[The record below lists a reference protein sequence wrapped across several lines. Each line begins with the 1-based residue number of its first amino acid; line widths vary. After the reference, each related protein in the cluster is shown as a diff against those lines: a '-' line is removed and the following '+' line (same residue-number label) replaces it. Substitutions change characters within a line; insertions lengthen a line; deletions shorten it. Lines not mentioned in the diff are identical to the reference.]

1 MRRGYQVLVLALF
14 GLLASPVFS
23 ETTAQARLSSDDIL
37 LQQKIEGEKKVLVA
51 QLEALESREAV
62 LTAQKALIDE
72 KTRNLNT
79 NQKTF
84 DESRDKLFTYT
95 TVALIGGVALG
106 WLSMML
112 MVYGWVRKQVASEI
126 ERNSKHLGDIAD
138 SGRLEN
144 RLKQDARLL
153 VLTGEKG
160 DSGLSGIL
168 RNFGF
173 DYVQLKPCPDSP
185 ENVEFGQYT
194 QVIFDN
200 VSEARLKPFAESGQ
214 ASWYF
219 AYNDGEHYNWA
230 FLRTNKI
237 ALANTK
243 LTLYT
248 RLMELL
254 EWKYEQ
260 RDL

>member
-1 MRRGYQVLVLALF
+1 MHRTCQILVLAGL
-14 GLLASPVFS
+14 GLLVLPAY
-23 ETTAQARLSSDDIL
+23 SDDAAEVKSSPEVL
-37 LQQKIEGEKKVLVA
+37 LQQQLDGEKKILA
-51 QLEALESREAV
+51 ARLEALESRENV
-62 LTAQKALIDE
+62 LKAQEALIDE
-72 KTRNLNT
+72 KTRNQVAEHKALT
-79 NQKTF
+79 
-84 DESRDKLFTYT
+84 ESREKLFTYT
-95 TVALIGGVALG
+95 TVALIGGVLLG

-112 MVYGWVRKQVASEI
+112 MVHGWVRKQVAAEI

-144 RLKQDARLL
+144 RLKQEARLL
-153 VLTGEKG
+153 VLTGDQG
-160 DSGLSGIL
+160 DSGLPRIL

-173 DYVQLKPCPDSP
+173 DYVQLKKCPDSP
-185 ENVEFGQYT
+185 DDIDFGEYT

-200 VSEARLKPFAESGQ
+200 IPEAQLKPFVESGQ

-219 AYNDGEHYNWA
+219 AYNSGKQFDWA
-230 FLRTNKI
+230 FLSGNKI
-237 ALANTK
+237 AVANTK